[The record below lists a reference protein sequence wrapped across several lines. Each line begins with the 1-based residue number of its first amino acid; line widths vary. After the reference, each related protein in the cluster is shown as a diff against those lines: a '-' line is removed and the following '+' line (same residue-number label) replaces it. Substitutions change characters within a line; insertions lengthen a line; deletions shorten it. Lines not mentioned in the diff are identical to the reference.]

1 MTHNV
6 RTPVFLRMYPDR
18 ETENKHLHCLH
29 PSFLHSPFQHS
40 HFSSTHLSPDFHSP
54 LYSSSCLHP
63 LLSFPSVCLWLS
75 LFRKP
80 PKKPLC
86 SLLLLLLC
94 LLFSSSLSLSLC
106 ASFHLVPL
114 ARFKLTYTTSSARQ
128 TGSLIEFRHAPF

>member
-1 MTHNV
+1 MSGPLFFSECTQ
-6 RTPVFLRMYPDR
+6 
-18 ETENKHLHCLH
+18 TEKQKISIFIASIHL
-29 PSFLHSPFQHS
+29 
-40 HFSSTHLSPDFHSP
+40 SSTPLSNTPTS
-54 LYSSSCLHP
+54 HP
-63 LLSFPSVCLWLS
+63 LTFLQTSTPLSTPLRASTPPLSFPSVCLWLS

-128 TGSLIEFRHAPF
+128 TGSLTEFRRAPS